1 MSHSSLGRDLEKYP
15 KILVLAGRA
24 FHRPRSS
31 PIEPSA
37 RIRRKLA
44 TETVNSTLRGSG
56 EPAGGSVTRRKAFS
70 SCSGTEDLPV
80 SRGGVG
86 VRAAAADPPE
96 EALHDLVLLDCA
108 WRGRR
113 RGQELGACPR
123 GARRRSRR
131 ARAARRKLES

>member
-1 MSHSSLGRDLEKYP
+1 MPHSSLRRDPEKHP

-44 TETVNSTLRGSG
+44 TETVNSTLRGSS

-70 SCSGTEDLPV
+70 SCSGTEDLPA
-80 SRGGVG
+80 SRS
-86 VRAAAADPPE
+86 AAVASASVP
-96 EALHDLVLLDCA
+96 LL
-108 WRGRR
+108 
-113 RGQELGACPR
+113 PT
-123 GARRRSRR
+123 
-131 ARAARRKLES
+131 